1 MNALRCLIWRNT
13 KLFFK
18 DRGMFFT
25 ALVTPLILLLLFV
38 TFLGDIYRDSFRSAI
53 PAGLIVPESLVEGFA
68 GGWLFSSL
76 LAVCCV
82 TVAFCANMLM
92 VQDKA
97 TGTRA
102 DLCITP
108 VKKSTLA
115 LGYYTATA
123 LSTLVICGAALG
135 ACFLYLG
142 GMGWYLSAADVLL
155 TCLDVFL
162 LVMFGTALSS
172 VVSHFLSTQ
181 GQISAVGTIVSAC
194 YGFLCGAYMPIS
206 QFSEGIRTFIS
217 FLPGTYGTVLLH
229 RHLMRGVLGELEGS
243 YIPPQAVEGIRDAFD
258 CNLYFLGNK
267 VEPAMMYLILG
278 GTVAVLIAA
287 YVLLTMADENA
298 RVKARPHARQA

>member
-1 MNALRCLIWRNT
+1 MNALRYLIWRNT

-108 VKKSTLA
+108 VKKSMLA

-162 LVMFGTALSS
+162 LVMFGTAD
-172 VVSHFLSTQ
+172 
-181 GQISAVGTIVSAC
+181 
-194 YGFLCGAYMPIS
+194 
-206 QFSEGIRTFIS
+206 FSGRHDCQRLLR
-217 FLPGTYGTVLLH
+217 LPLRGLH
-229 RHLMRGVLGELEGS
+229 ADF
-243 YIPPQAVEGIRDAFD
+243 P
-258 CNLYFLGNK
+258 
-267 VEPAMMYLILG
+267 ILG
-278 GTVAVLIAA
+278 GHSDFH
-287 YVLLTMADENA
+287 LLPA
-298 RVKARPHARQA
+298 RYLWHGSFAPSSHARRAWRAGGFVYSAAGSGGYSGRFRL

>member
-1 MNALRCLIWRNT
+1 MNALRYLIWRNT

-172 VVSHFLSTQ
+172 VVNHFLSTQ

-206 QFSEGIRTFIS
+206 QFSDLS
-217 FLPGTYGTVLLH
+217 PSCPVP
-229 RHLMRGVLGELEGS
+229 M
-243 YIPPQAVEGIRDAFD
+243 
-258 CNLYFLGNK
+258 
-267 VEPAMMYLILG
+267 
-278 GTVAVLIAA
+278 
-287 YVLLTMADENA
+287 
-298 RVKARPHARQA
+298 ARPFCTAISCAACSASWRVRIFHRRQWRVFGTLSTVTCISLATRWSRQ